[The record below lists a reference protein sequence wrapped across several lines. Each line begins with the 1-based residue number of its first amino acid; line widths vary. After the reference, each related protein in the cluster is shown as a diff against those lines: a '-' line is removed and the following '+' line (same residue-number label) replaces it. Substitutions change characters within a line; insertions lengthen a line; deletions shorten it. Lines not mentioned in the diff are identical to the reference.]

1 MKKIVAVI
9 VVLGL
14 MLVAF
19 FYLYSRSGDVFQSVN
34 ADLITLSS
42 DENEDIEIER
52 RQHVK
57 DMLDIMNQGKQIKT
71 DKQSNPDYEG
81 TVKFHE
87 DRFDSFRL
95 WFDDNK
101 QAVYLHEETYYKL
114 TRNDTKALQTIIK
127 KEAKD

>member
-42 DENEDIEIER
+42 DENKDIEIER

-87 DRFDSFRL
+87 DRFDSFSL